1 MAWVKLN
8 KNTIVNLDN
17 VCNISIINAENS
29 GCIKIYF
36 TAGKQMSNFMPKEI
50 CFDKLELIQSKLFTN
65 ELIDIS
71 DETIQFR
78 RIFKES

>member
-36 TAGKQMSNFMPKEI
+36 TAGK
-50 CFDKLELIQSKLFTN
+50 
-65 ELIDIS
+65 
-71 DETIQFR
+71 
-78 RIFKES
+78 